1 MSEQKQSF
9 FERNWQGL
17 ITVVVIP
24 LLMWVS
30 SEYEEK
36 GYMKAKLEI
45 NETLNEVLNDNLDLN
60 DELDECLNG
69 SE

>member
-1 MSEQKQSF
+1 MPEQQSF
-9 FERNWQGL
+9 FEKNWQGL

-24 LLMWVS
+24 ILMWVS

-45 NETLNEVLNDNLDLN
+45 NEKLNEVLDDNLDLS
-60 DELDECLNG
+60 DELDECLSG
-69 SE
+69 TK